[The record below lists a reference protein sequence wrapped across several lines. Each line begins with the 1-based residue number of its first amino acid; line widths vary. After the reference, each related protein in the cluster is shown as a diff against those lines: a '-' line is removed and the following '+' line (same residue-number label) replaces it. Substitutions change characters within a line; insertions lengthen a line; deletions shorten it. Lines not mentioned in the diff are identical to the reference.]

1 MFMGNKVVLPA
12 SKSLSNRVLSFG
24 LVTKL
29 DLSNV
34 LQSEDTEV
42 MLAALVRL
50 GAKVTKKSL
59 GINMDVVVIPPDLSD
74 LKAKFELNLGNAG
87 TATRFLLAMLAL
99 GSFTFQEILFDGVER
114 MRERPIADLVDALV
128 ELGARIEYLA
138 KPGFLPLKVYPRQVD
153 LGHKLKQQI
162 RVKQEVSS
170 QYLSGLL
177 LALAVLPSEV
187 EIFREQMRVSDTYI
201 ELTVALLERLGVDVD
216 VCELSGTLKVRGG
229 HGLKPIDYVVEPDW
243 SAASYWVLRSL
254 IMTMPINLVGLDFA
268 SKQGDRKFAELL
280 VDSGLLNVVAE
291 AGSLVFRPVS
301 DRPDWDKL
309 PAQIDCLDFPDASM
323 TLMSLLA
330 FCPKRVELIG
340 LGTLKYKECDRIE
353 AMATELRK
361 LGVLV
366 ETTDST
372 MTIVGRDLPHFQ
384 NLEPLVL
391 ATYGDHRMAMSLAIF
406 RLLNEGV
413 DFDAPSVCQ
422 KTYPSFWNDY
432 GGLNSRF

>member
-1 MFMGNKVVLPA
+1 MFMVPEIILPA

-29 DLSNV
+29 NLSNV

-74 LKAKFELNLGNAG
+74 PKAKFELSLGNAG

-128 ELGARIEYLA
+128 ELGARIDYLGR
-138 KPGFLPLKVYPRQVD
+138 PGYLPLRVYARQD
-153 LGHKLKQQI
+153 DQSHKIKQQI
-162 RVKQEVSS
+162 KVKQEVSS

-177 LALAVLPSEV
+177 LALSILPSEV
-187 EIFREQMRVSDTYI
+187 EIFREQIRVSDTYI
-201 ELTVALLERLGVDVD
+201 ELTLALLERLGVDVD
-216 VCELSGTLKVRGG
+216 VCELSGTLKIRGG
-229 HGLKPIDYVVEPDW
+229 KSLKPIDYIVEPDW
-243 SAASYWVLRSL
+243 SAASYWLLRAL
-254 IMTMPINLVGLDFA
+254 IMSVPIRLVGLDFA

-280 VDSGLLNVVAE
+280 QSSGLLNVQAE
-291 AGSLVFRPVS
+291 AGALVFQPVS
-301 DRPDWDKL
+301 SSPDWDKL
-309 PAQIDCLDFPDASM
+309 PEQIDCLDFPDASM
-323 TLMSLLA
+323 TLMALLA

-366 ETTDST
+366 ETTEST
-372 MTIVGRDLPHFQ
+372 MAIVGRDFEHFQ
-384 NLEPLVL
+384 NLAPVVL
-391 ATYGDHRMAMSLAIF
+391 KTYGDHRMAMSLAIF
-406 RLLNEGV
+406 RLLSEGV
-413 DFDAPSVCQ
+413 DFDDPNVCQ
-422 KTYPSFWNDY
+422 KTYPSFWHDY
-432 GGLNSRF
+432 GGF